1 MEILIKTNKYQT
13 PITQELKD
21 SLHKEVYDNIMEYLG
36 TVKFIQ
42 NLISPNR
49 EYIEDR
55 PVMTYEDHDGEI
67 KEYEDG
73 RKLIDITNP
82 HILNKRDLDFFRDR
96 AIFYQKNGKYTTIPP
111 NPNPNSD
118 YAAFWK
124 GEVRKWKY
132 GVVAPSGDWIPGDLY
147 YYWNYSRIWLTEAD
161 GNSKSNKRAER
172 RTAFPRPWL
181 GDYLFYH
188 YMEQGREMGMHGK
201 LLKSRGVGFLEPNSS
216 ELHTPNGKI
225 KVGKVKEGDYLI
237 DRRGNPTKVLEVYPQ
252 GKKNIY
258 EVEFTDGRKVRCGL
272 NHLWNVEYKGK
283 TITLKTKELLER
295 KLSNYIKNG
304 KYTRYYYTLPQI
316 EPVKYSNKDLEIDP
330 YLLGILIGDGNTCN
344 GETKISTVDEEIIEI
359 IKTKLDL
366 NKFEI
371 IKSKHS
377 HYYTIKSLTNKNS
390 ITRAIKA
397 MGLNV
402 KAECKYIPESYKY
415 SSIEQRMELLR
426 GLMDSDG
433 CIANNGHINF
443 TTSSPILKSDFIELV
458 RSLGIKCT
466 FRETNLY
473 KRKDTFNKLQ
483 SWQISLMTKK
493 DIFKLSR
500 KKERLQLKKQCQD
513 KVYVKKIHNL
523 NYKEES
529 TCFLVDN
536 DEHLY
541 LTTDFVPTHNSFK
554 AASWSPRNL
563 YVYPGSGNPN
573 FHLASEK
580 TFIEGDKGVWGKI
593 LDNLDWIANNTPLP
607 KIRSVD
613 RRSGVPEVQLGYDDN
628 YGVRRGLQS
637 SITAIS
643 LKDNPD
649 KARGVRGPLI
659 HYEED
664 GLFPNLEKAWGVN
677 REAVEDGGIAFG
689 YMLAGGTGGVE
700 GKSFA
705 GSEKLFYTPRAFNV
719 YPLPNVFDKNTDG
732 KTECGFFWGAYL
744 SRNKC
749 YDMEIGEPDVIKA
762 LVELEQDRFIVKHNS
777 SDPNAVT
784 QAKAER
790 PVTPQEAVMRTEGT
804 VFPVADL
811 KDYLESI
818 VVRKESF
825 LSEHYVGDLI
835 YNGKGEVEWKPNADL
850 YPHRTYETTSDN
862 RTGAVEIFEMPK
874 KNAEDVIPYGRYILG
889 IDPIDADSG
898 GSLFSVLVMDTFT
911 DRIVAEYTGRPR
923 KAVDAY
929 ETALKMC
936 IFYNGQAN
944 YEMNLKGLFSYF
956 DSRNALHYLCD
967 TPQILRDMEFVKAT
981 NQYGNKAKGT
991 RAAAQVNSWGRQ
1003 LQADWMLTRV
1013 NSEDDEDKRFKMHTL
1028 RGLAYIEECI
1038 KWNADGNFDRVS
1050 AAGMLFILREDRF
1063 KLIQHQKENKDRA
1076 IKDLSNDSFFNKNFG
1091 SNSYQAMRG
1100 EM

>member
-188 YMEQGREMGMHGK
+188 YMEQGKEMGMHGK
-201 LLKSRGVGFLEPNSS
+201 LLKSRGVGF
-216 ELHTPNGKI
+216 
-225 KVGKVKEGDYLI
+225 
-237 DRRGNPTKVLEVYPQ
+237 
-252 GKKNIY
+252 
-258 EVEFTDGRKVRCGL
+258 
-272 NHLWNVEYKGK
+272 
-283 TITLKTKELLER
+283 
-295 KLSNYIKNG
+295 
-304 KYTRYYYTLPQI
+304 
-316 EPVKYSNKDLEIDP
+316 
-330 YLLGILIGDGNTCN
+330 
-344 GETKISTVDEEIIEI
+344 
-359 IKTKLDL
+359 
-366 NKFEI
+366 
-371 IKSKHS
+371 
-377 HYYTIKSLTNKNS
+377 
-390 ITRAIKA
+390 
-397 MGLNV
+397 
-402 KAECKYIPESYKY
+402 
-415 SSIEQRMELLR
+415 
-426 GLMDSDG
+426 
-433 CIANNGHINF
+433 
-443 TTSSPILKSDFIELV
+443 
-458 RSLGIKCT
+458 
-466 FRETNLY
+466 
-473 KRKDTFNKLQ
+473 
-483 SWQISLMTKK
+483 
-493 DIFKLSR
+493 
-500 KKERLQLKKQCQD
+500 
-513 KVYVKKIHNL
+513 
-523 NYKEES
+523 
-529 TCFLVDN
+529 
-536 DEHLY
+536 
-541 LTTDFVPTHNSFK
+541 SFK

-862 RTGAVEIFEMPK
+862 RTGAVEIFEIPK
-874 KNAEDVIPYGRYILG
+874 KNAEGVIPYGRYILG

-991 RAAAQVNSWGRQ
+991 RASAQVNSWGRQ